1 MADVVQMDVDS
12 LAYGRKK
19 RHCWS
24 EGTAL
29 QICFPMRREIKTFKL
44 SFYMKYSLGYLWD
57 LATVITQK
65 ELKVRYK
72 SSFFGYLWSIANPLL
87 FAMIYYFIFKLVM
100 RVQIPNY
107 TVFLITGL
115 FPWQWF
121 ANATNNSLFSFIS
134 NAQIIKKTVFP
145 RSVIPFSNVLM
156 ECLHFLCTIPVIIV
170 FLYVY
175 DMRPTIDWLWGVPLI
190 GIAQMLMTFGI
201 SLFLSTLNLFF
212 RDLERFIGLGILLM
226 FYCTPILYTIDMI
239 PAEFRWMV
247 NFNPLAT
254 MVLCWRDLFMNGYVN
269 YESLAIL
276 YGYGA
281 LFMLIGASVFNKLKY
296 RFAEIL

>member
-1 MADVVQMDVDS
+1 
-12 LAYGRKK
+12 
-19 RHCWS
+19 
-24 EGTAL
+24 
-29 QICFPMRREIKTFKL
+29 
-44 SFYMKYSLGYLWD
+44 MKYNLGYLVD
-57 LATVITQK
+57 LVVVITNK

-121 ANATNNSLFSFIS
+121 ASSATNSLFSFIA

-145 RSVIPFSNVLM
+145 RSVIPLSNVMM
-156 ECLHFLCTIPVIIV
+156 EGLHFLCTIPVIIV

-175 DMRPTIDWLWGVPLI
+175 DMSPSFDWLWGVPLI
-190 GIAQMLMTFGI
+190 AIGQIIFTFGV
-201 SLFLSTLNLFF
+201 SLIFSTLNLFF
-212 RDLERFIGLGILLM
+212 RDLERFVSLGIMLM
-226 FYCTPILYTIDMI
+226 FYCTPILYASDMI
-239 PAEFRWMV
+239 PESYGWIITY
-247 NFNPLAT
+247 NPLAS
-254 MVLCWRDLFMNGYVN
+254 MIISWRDLFMNGVLN
-269 YESLAIL
+269 YEHISIL
-276 YGYGA
+276 YLSGII
-281 LFMLIGASVFNKLKY
+281 LLIAGQYVFNKLKY